1 MRLSGKTRNICFIF
15 LLGVILLLFA
25 CGGLQKALRERAE
38 GVPSRIDD
46 ATAQLEKYKKE
57 FKQFKD
63 TDEYKSEFY
72 LYAAPDRENWENN
85 FSLSDNELK
94 RAQEVYDNNVSPI
107 LKKNDRKEEPEL
119 RKKLKLI
126 DDTLIQ
132 GTKLAR
138 KTSLRISELHEAK
151 KNAKKMAEQA
161 KADYAEVNKIFG
173 DLETDVH
180 STQEQFP
187 NKKDDLDKRLLWF
200 KTAKDNSDRA
210 QASVT
215 NEMESS
221 SPDYAVFTNNC
232 LLLSTVL
239 KDITGRDEALRK
251 KISELNRDYSK
262 ILRDMKIDE
271 RPWMEEVKYQ
281 WNNWSDFDTTREV
294 YRRKKYISMN
304 DYNQIIGRYGE
315 EGGIL
320 SRGSDYEIW
329 VEGADIEEHY
339 YHKYLIVENDKETV
353 TDWVE
358 VSEEV
363 YEANEDNLN
372 MSIASKPFGYYE
384 DEVINVATPP
394 GFDKVGNP
402 RYGRWVE
409 NKETGHREWSF
420 FERYLFWH
428 MVLNGIGPRHNYY
441 TYGRWDDWNR
451 NYRGRSAYYG
461 TGGSDFGSAGRTT
474 SANPS
479 VRNST
484 FSRSGGFKSATTGMR
499 GAGSSV
505 RGRGPGSGK

>member
-1 MRLSGKTRNICFIF
+1 VRLSGKIRNICFLF
-15 LLGVILLLFA
+15 LLGFILLLFS
-25 CGGLQKALRERAE
+25 CGGLQKAIKERAE
-38 GVPSRIDD
+38 GVPSRIDE
-46 ATAQLEKYKKE
+46 AAAQLEKYKNE
-57 FKQFKD
+57 FDKFKKR
-63 TDEYKSEFY
+63 DEYKSEFH
-72 LYAAPDRENWENN
+72 LYAAPDREDWENN
-85 FSLSDNELK
+85 FSLSDNEIK
-94 RAQEVYDNNVSPI
+94 RAQEVYDNDVSPI
-107 LKKNDRKEEPEL
+107 LKRNDRKEEPEL

-151 KNAKKMAEQA
+151 KNAKEMTEQA
-161 KADYAEVNKIFG
+161 KADYADVSSIFS
-173 DLETDVH
+173 DLETYVYN
-180 STQEQFP
+180 TREQFP
-187 NKKDDLDKRLLWF
+187 NKKDDLDTRLLWF
-200 KTAKDNSDRA
+200 KTARDNSDRA

-221 SPDYAVFTNNC
+221 SPDYAVFANSC
-232 LLLSTVL
+232 LLLSTTL
-239 KDITGRDEALRK
+239 KDMTGRDKTLRK
-251 KISELNRDYSK
+251 KISELERDYSK
-262 ILRDMKIDE
+262 ILRDMKIDQ

-294 YRRKKYISMN
+294 YRRKRYISMD
-304 DYNQIIGRYGE
+304 DYNRIIGRYGE

-358 VSEEV
+358 VTEEV

-384 DEVINVATPP
+384 DEVINAATPP

-409 NKETGHREWSF
+409 NRETGHREWSF

-451 NYRGRSAYYG
+451 NYRGRRAYYG

-479 VRNST
+479 VRNSA
-484 FSRSGGFKSATTGMR
+484 FAKSGGFKSARSSVR
-499 GAGSSV
+499 GAGSSM